1 MAQRK
6 KTSGIDPQKIKY
18 IWYIAFAP
26 VAIVAIMLLL
36 TAAGLFGRMPSFEEL
51 ENPRSNL
58 ATEIYS
64 EDGKVL
70 GTYFVQNRS
79 YVQYADLF
87 PIDSTLRIRM
97 DGREVPPVVAAL
109 IATEDIRFRSHSGID
124 IPSLFRAT
132 RPAAEPWAAKRSWSS
147 RSSRSGSRR

>member
-6 KTSGIDPQKIKY
+6 PSQGIDPRKIKY
-18 IWYIAFAP
+18 IWYIAFTPIAL
-26 VAIVAIMLLL
+26 VAVMLIL
-36 TAAGLFGRMPSFEEL
+36 TALGVFGRMPSFEEL

-87 PIDSTLRIRM
+87 PTDSLLHIRM
-97 DGREVPPVVAAL
+97 DGREVPP
-109 IATEDIRFRSHSGID
+109 
-124 IPSLFRAT
+124 
-132 RPAAEPWAAKRSWSS
+132 SS
-147 RSSRSGSRR
+147 RR

>member
-109 IATEDIRFRSHSGID
+109 IATEDIS
-124 IPSLFRAT
+124 
-132 RPAAEPWAAKRSWSS
+132 SWP
-147 RSSRSGSRR
+147 